1 MPDLAE
7 CRARIDRIDTQIR
20 ELFLERMETAEKIG
34 TYKASR
40 GMPVLD
46 ARREQEKIDSV
57 RAAMPTPFLADG
69 AERIIRLLME
79 LSRMEQ
85 ETLPDQK
92 GREEPSL

>member
-1 MPDLAE
+1 MELYRKE
-7 CRARIDRIDTQIR
+7 MDRIDA
-20 ELFLERMETAEKIG
+20 ELLKLFLERMETAEKIG

-85 ETLPDQK
+85 EALPDQK